1 MKSNVLIE
9 MPDNEI
15 KDLLLEE
22 RERLAKM
29 KMSHAVSPLENP
41 HQIRYVKRII
51 ARILTE
57 LRRRE
62 IELEQE
68 NK

>member
-15 KDLLLEE
+15 NDLLFEE

-41 HQIRYVKRII
+41 HQIRYTKRTI

-62 IELEQE
+62 IELEQK
-68 NK
+68 NQ

>member
-1 MKSNVLIE
+1 MKLN
-9 MPDNEI
+9 
-15 KDLLLEE
+15 DLLLET
-22 RERLAKM
+22 RDKLSKM

-41 HQIRYVKRII
+41 HQIRFTKRDI

-57 LRRRE
+57 KRRRE
-62 IELEQE
+62 IDKEQK

>member
-15 KDLLLEE
+15 NDLLFEE

-41 HQIRYVKRII
+41 HQIRYTKRTIS
-51 ARILTE
+51 RILTE

-62 IELEQE
+62 IGLEKK

>member
-57 LRRRE
+57 LRRRD
-62 IELEQE
+62 IELEQK

>member
-1 MKSNVLIE
+1 MKSDVLIE

-15 KDLLLEE
+15 TDLLLEE
-22 RERLAKM
+22 KDRLAKM

-41 HQIRYVKRII
+41 HQIRFTKRDI

-57 LRRRE
+57 KRRRE
-62 IELEQE
+62 NRQGAT
-68 NK
+68 K

>member
-62 IELEQE
+62 IELEQN